1 MPYMLLFFIDKLLVL
16 LVVDAFLIGSFSP
29 NKSWNIM
36 GPGGGE
42 CKLLV

>member
-1 MPYMLLFFIDKLLVL
+1 MLLFFIDKFLVL
-16 LVVDAFLIGSFSP
+16 LVVDAFFIGSFSP
-29 NKSWNIM
+29 IRAENIM